1 MWVYSELC
9 VRAGVWKSPP
19 VETLQM
25 RGSEFLQSLVQC
37 LTQSCN
43 TSCETSHFENSL
55 QIKFVKIYL
64 LFSDVEREAEFSCFL
79 IKI

>member
-1 MWVYSELC
+1 MELIVWVYSELC

-55 QIKFVKIYL
+55 QIKFEKISFIIL
-64 LFSDVEREAEFSCFL
+64 
-79 IKI
+79 

>member
-37 LTQSCN
+37 LRQSCKS
-43 TSCETSHFENSL
+43 SCENSHFENSL